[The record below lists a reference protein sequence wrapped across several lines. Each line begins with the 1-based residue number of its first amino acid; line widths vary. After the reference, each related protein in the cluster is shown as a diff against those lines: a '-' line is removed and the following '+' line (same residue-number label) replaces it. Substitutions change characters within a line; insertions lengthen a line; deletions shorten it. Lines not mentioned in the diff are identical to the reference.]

1 MKEVWYVQGDDN
13 DVHDGP
19 LLFETKMDAERWAR
33 YLFPK
38 EDEHKRY
45 ARIYYRRVHTMD
57 DMLGVAHKPA

>member
-13 DVHDGP
+13 DLHGSP

-33 YLFPK
+33 HLFPK

-45 ARIYYRRVHTMD
+45 ARIFYRRVHTMD
-57 DMLGVAHKPA
+57 DLMGVAQKPS